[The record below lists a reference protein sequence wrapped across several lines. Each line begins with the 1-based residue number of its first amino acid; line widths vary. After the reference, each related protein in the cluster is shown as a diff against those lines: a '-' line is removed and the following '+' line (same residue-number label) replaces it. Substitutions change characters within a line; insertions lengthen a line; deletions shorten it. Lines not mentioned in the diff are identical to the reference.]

1 MGGGPA
7 PDSQMPS
14 LQRPLLFLDVDG
26 VLHPT
31 SCLAKETWF
40 LQRCM
45 AQLQRIHRRT
55 QCRIVLSST
64 WRLSMDQVAILNE
77 QLEARGI
84 QRLGYNDITKEIQ
97 SSQPETITRAE
108 VIPNVHECE
117 SKQENRMISG
127 SDALIQQLLE
137 ALVR

>member
-117 SKQENRMISG
+117 TSRRTE
-127 SDALIQQLLE
+127 
-137 ALVR
+137 